1 MCVCQK
7 LNKFWTLKHT
17 LILEIAPHR
26 GLSFSV
32 IKQKLVK
39 LSIFFSVEIFSN
51 LGPESFGS
59 PFRSSGRDFNIDFES
74 QARVIAIFNKNST
87 SKIVIRL
94 VISTELTIIPSIIP
108 SMAPSDALAK
118 VMSTTSTSVIHSNS
132 IFNTISDISE
142 TTAACLVS
150 KYSHG
155 VTYKVC
161 TDLSGTIGL
170 VIVGIGASNE
180 HTKG

>member
-7 LNKFWTLKHT
+7 LDKFWTLNH
-17 LILEIAPHR
+17 ILVLEAVPHSE
-26 GLSFSV
+26 LSFSV
-32 IKQKLVK
+32 IKQELAR
-39 LSIFFSVEIFSN
+39 LNIFFTIEIFSN
-51 LGPESFGS
+51 LGPDPFGPPFGS
-59 PFRSSGRDFNIDFES
+59 
-74 QARVIAIFNKNST
+74 ST
-87 SKIVIRL
+87 SVQFDFTFQTGIVTVFDKNFTGKIIIRL
-94 VISTELTIIPSIIP
+94 VISTELNIIPSIIP